1 MNRLFVKWYDHF
13 NNAGKT
19 RERIMKGANFPPSE
33 NLSHKILAL
42 IRQQQLKPGDKL
54 PPEREL
60 AAILKVSRPSLRE
73 ALRALKQVNLIENRQ
88 GSGTFV
94 SSLRP
99 EKLVEHLD
107 IEFELD
113 DSTYANLLQARII
126 LEAGMAALAAK
137 NISDNEIKEI
147 EKCLIEA
154 KSVLGD
160 TEAFMAW
167 DIDLH
172 RRIMEASGNR
182 IIQAFMQLIDRISI
196 YSRRRTG
203 DTLNVRL
210 QALKDH
216 NKIVIALKEHDE
228 NKARLSMIDHLSN
241 IGKKINTTESSQS
254 GPPEKTA

>member
-1 MNRLFVKWYDHF
+1 LKIKSVK
-13 NNAGKT
+13 A
-19 RERIMKGANFPPSE
+19 PPE
-33 NLSHKILAL
+33 NLSHRILAL
-42 IRQQQLKPGDKL
+42 IKEQQLKPGDKL

-60 AAILKVSRPSLRE
+60 SAILQVSRPSLRE

-94 SSLRP
+94 ASLRP

-126 LEAGMAALAAK
+126 LEAGMVALAAK
-137 NISDNEIKEI
+137 NISDNEIKEM

-182 IIQAFMQLIDRISI
+182 IIQVFMQLIDRISI

-203 DTLNVRL
+203 DTVNVRL

-216 NKIVIALKEHDE
+216 KKIVMSLKERDE
-228 NKARLSMIDHLSN
+228 DKARQAMIEHLSN
-241 IGKKINTTESSQS
+241 IGKKIATAETLKSGSS
-254 GPPEKTA
+254 EKTA